1 MLDFEGQ
8 KLVLSTPGMSSIY
21 TKNLLWTTQQ
31 ADYSIVEPQPT
42 VAVPNISIMTSDTY
56 RSRRVKNSLG
66 KCVMSSRNQES
77 ASLMKNWERDRK
89 EPLMNRLSAGV
100 HRQEPLKERISQVVY
115 KLRVQQHRLEG
126 ANQKTQAHDKNLFE
140 KLVQSQMSKDSARSV
155 MYANEIAEIRKM
167 AKITVR
173 SELALEQVTLRL
185 ETIQEFGDVAALMGP
200 VAGVVHQIKSQI
212 SGVMPEVSYELGE
225 ISESLN
231 GMVMEVGEATGQG
244 FDMEASGAE
253 ATKIMGEANT
263 IAEQRMREK
272 FPDLPIPTTATL
284 ERPIEPTFPNSW
296 RK

>member
-1 MLDFEGQ
+1 MLDYEGQ

-21 TKNLLWTTQQ
+21 TKTLLLTTQQ

-89 EPLMNRLSAGV
+89 EPLINRLSAGV

-115 KLRVQQHRLEG
+115 KL
-126 ANQKTQAHDKNLFE
+126 
-140 KLVQSQMSKDSARSV
+140 
-155 MYANEIAEIRKM
+155 
-167 AKITVR
+167 
-173 SELALEQVTLRL
+173 
-185 ETIQEFGDVAALMGP
+185 
-200 VAGVVHQIKSQI
+200 KSQI

-272 FPDLPIPTTATL
+272 FPALPIPTPATL
-284 ERPIEPTFPNSW
+284 ERPIEPSFP
-296 RK
+296 K

>member
-1 MLDFEGQ
+1 
-8 KLVLSTPGMSSIY
+8 
-21 TKNLLWTTQQ
+21 
-31 ADYSIVEPQPT
+31 
-42 VAVPNISIMTSDTY
+42 
-56 RSRRVKNSLG
+56 
-66 KCVMSSRNQES
+66 
-77 ASLMKNWERDRK
+77 MKNWDRDRK
-89 EPLMNRLSAGV
+89 EPLISRLSQGV

-126 ANQKTQAHDKNLFE
+126 ANLKTQNHDKTLFE
-140 KLVQSQMSKDSARSV
+140 KLVQAQMSKDNARAV

-167 AKITVR
+167 AKVTVR

-200 VAGVVHQIKSQI
+200 VAGVVHAIKTQI

-244 FDMEASGAE
+244 YDMEASGVE
-253 ATKIMGEANT
+253 ASKILGEANT

-272 FPDLPIPTTATL
+272 FPDLPATANATL
-284 ERPIEPTFPNSW
+284 ERPIEPTIP
-296 RK
+296 K